1 MKKLIS
7 LILAVLM
14 IGLYAC
20 GIAEE
25 TEGSEETSFLRIREG
40 VTAQV
45 FKEPGG
51 EEAVDTLEGGRICGL
66 LDEGVS
72 AAGAA
77 WFQVFYL
84 NSKKEGAVGYINAED
99 AEKLTADQL
108 KALMEDPAM
117 LNEILDLIDALDAFL
132 GTANGDTEN
141 GGGTSLNKM
150 QSLYKQAMDKLK
162 KVFSTDVSSELG
174 SLEEKGKELADKAK
188 EAGKDLLDKAK
199 EAGGNLKDSLTDALS
214 SVKGKDIGETLE
226 NLKDSI
232 SDAIGGKDGESGK
245 KIDEIMDKVSHGLS
259 LLDNIAGN
267 GAGNTIDGLS
277 NIVNNAKDWLN
288 GPDFSKV
295 NDAMN
300 NLAETFKTDG
310 FSKGTGT
317 EGIGSF
323 IDELKSIFSSK

>member
-25 TEGSEETSFLRIREG
+25 TEGSEGTSFLRIREG

-188 EAGKDLLDKAK
+188 EAGEDLLDKAK

>member
-141 GGGTSLNKM
+141 GSGTSLNKM

-199 EAGGNLKDSLTDALS
+199 EAGGNLKDS
-214 SVKGKDIGETLE
+214 
-226 NLKDSI
+226 I

-277 NIVNNAKDWLN
+277 NIVNNTKDWLN